1 MSKQRIIENI
11 LKEYAYLSDDGGISP
26 KINEDLLITAI
37 ENLGYT
43 SFFSNRKL
51 SDKLSEMYRD
61 YDDVP
66 DQDYENRYA
75 PEDGPEDGAGDVD
88 PSDSKIEEPVS
99 TSFVITGPKGGDHL
113 SPYEI
118 GVIKRLI
125 PSIRISD
132 EDLQDFDIK
141 HPPTPVSN
149 HPSGHQKGRIGITSH
164 QIEEVLKTTPL
175 KIEISPTRVVV
186 VKKVKAKK
194 SKLEQADTALLYFNT
209 KDAKSVT
216 SKFFTQIANFVRFCT
231 EHPGAFSASDK
242 KEFAP
247 ITAEKMQVNQLNDY
261 FQKNIDNIKYRL
273 FMKDA
278 GIAVDTKVSVNSAEH
293 LTATKSVKADFQL
306 SNDGKPVFWISF
318 KNANYLDST
327 GGEKLL
333 PPGFRGYGPTIGIGR
348 ALQNNEGWMKLM
360 RKLINEITTKLTVSN
375 PPLDLSNN
383 PKLERS
389 RLKSGG
395 GGLEFINK
403 VNGVP
408 IHKALHNNPL
418 FLQRFRARRLT
429 VEKLVESPLAKKFI
443 YNAPAES
450 FKIGMDFLD
459 GTDLSK
465 EIAGKA
471 IYGIDF
477 KLNDTNPSF
486 GPNNVNVLMK
496 SKTNIVVSS
505 TDPMEDSTP
514 SMLVKTD
521 VAGHLLFNPNL
532 PLPKDIYDTILAYRP
547 IFYAHSSQNDTY
559 AIDIDDTSYLFLGFR
574 IEVVPAGKVF

>member
-1 MSKQRIIENI
+1 M
-11 LKEYAYLSDDGGISP
+11 
-26 KINEDLLITAI
+26 ITAI

-247 ITAEKMQVNQLNDY
+247 ITAEKMQVNQLND
-261 FQKNIDNIKYRL
+261 
-273 FMKDA
+273 
-278 GIAVDTKVSVNSAEH
+278 
-293 LTATKSVKADFQL
+293 
-306 SNDGKPVFWISF
+306 
-318 KNANYLDST
+318 
-327 GGEKLL
+327 
-333 PPGFRGYGPTIGIGR
+333 
-348 ALQNNEGWMKLM
+348 
-360 RKLINEITTKLTVSN
+360 
-375 PPLDLSNN
+375 
-383 PKLERS
+383 
-389 RLKSGG
+389 
-395 GGLEFINK
+395 
-403 VNGVP
+403 
-408 IHKALHNNPL
+408 
-418 FLQRFRARRLT
+418 
-429 VEKLVESPLAKKFI
+429 
-443 YNAPAES
+443 
-450 FKIGMDFLD
+450 
-459 GTDLSK
+459 
-465 EIAGKA
+465 
-471 IYGIDF
+471 
-477 KLNDTNPSF
+477 
-486 GPNNVNVLMK
+486 
-496 SKTNIVVSS
+496 
-505 TDPMEDSTP
+505 
-514 SMLVKTD
+514 
-521 VAGHLLFNPNL
+521 
-532 PLPKDIYDTILAYRP
+532 
-547 IFYAHSSQNDTY
+547 
-559 AIDIDDTSYLFLGFR
+559 
-574 IEVVPAGKVF
+574 